1 MGVVLKFA
9 DFFCPKSVAVIGAS
23 RDKEKVGYTI
33 VDNIIKSGYKGKILL
48 VNPNAAEI
56 HGIKCYKSVLDIKV
70 DIDLAIMV
78 IPSKHVLHALD
89 DCAKKNTRFLII
101 ISAGFKETG
110 REGAILEKQII
121 DKAHIY
127 NIRILGPNCLGMID
141 FNCPLNASFSPN
153 MPEKG
158 TIAFLSQSGAL
169 GTAVLDWAKT
179 NGMGLSKFVSM
190 GNKAD
195 ISEIDLFKDWLDD
208 KNTNVITAYVEGVT
222 NGRQFMDVCSKVTK
236 QKPIIIIKSGNTD
249 AGAKAVSSHTGTLAG
264 SSKAYEAAFRQTGVI
279 RAGTIKDLF
288 NLAAAFAHQPLPTG
302 KNIAIIT
309 NAGGPGIMA
318 SDACEE
324 NGINLAQIKKETVE
338 ELKNFLP
345 PAGNFY
351 NPIDVLGDALAQ
363 RYAKTFEV
371 ILKDKDINAVM
382 VLLTPQAMT
391 QELETAKA
399 LVEALKKSGRKIPVV
414 TSFMGGH
421 EVKEGVDYLNSSGI
435 PSFSIPEE
443 AVQALKALID
453 QAEWI
458 NKKQDELRIF
468 KADKKYA
475 AEIFR
480 RNLDRNHYEI
490 GEMEAREILAAYD
503 IRVPYGAVAKNITDA
518 KEIIKKTGFPVVMK
532 IDSPDILHKSDVGG
546 IKVGIENEVDLDAA
560 FESIISSVKKF
571 MPDARINGISI
582 QEMIKDKKEIII
594 GVNKDPQFG
603 HMIMFGLGGIYVEV
617 LKDVSFRIAPL
628 KESDAREMIEEIKAI
643 KLLKGVRGESPSDID
658 SVVEVLLKI
667 SQLVT
672 DFPDIM
678 EMDINPLFVKEKG
691 KGSIAGDA
699 RISIQNKE

>member
-1 MGVVLKFA
+1 LGVVLKFT

-23 RDKEKVGYTI
+23 RDETKVGHTI
-33 VDNIIKSGYKGKILL
+33 VDNIINSCYKGKILL
-48 VNPNAAEI
+48 VNPNTDNI
-56 HGIKCYKSVLDIKV
+56 HGIKCYKSILDIKD

-78 IPSKHVLHALD
+78 IPNKFIMQSLD
-89 DCAKKNTRFLII
+89 DCAKKNTRFSII

-110 REGAILEKQII
+110 REGAMLEKQVAE
-121 DKAHIY
+121 KANIY
-127 NIRILGPNCLGMID
+127 GIRLLGPNCLGMID

-153 MPEKG
+153 MPDKG
-158 TIAFLSQSGAL
+158 AIAFLSQSGAL

-179 NGMGLSKFVSM
+179 NGIGLSKFVSM

-195 ISEIDLFKDWLDD
+195 ISEIDLFEDWLTDS
-208 KNTNVITAYVEGVT
+208 NTNVITAYVEGVT

-236 QKPIIIIKSGNTD
+236 HKPVIIIKSGNTD

-264 SSKAYEAAFRQTGVI
+264 SSKAYEAAFKQTGVI
-279 RAGTIKDLF
+279 RARTVKDLF
-288 NLAAAFAHQPLPTG
+288 NLATAFAHQPLPGG

-324 NGINLAQIKKETVE
+324 NGINLANIKPETVE
-338 ELKNFLP
+338 ELKKFLP
-345 PAGNFY
+345 SAGNFY

-371 ILKDKDINAVM
+371 ILKDSDVNAVL

-399 LVEALKKSGRKIPVV
+399 LAEALKKSGRKIPVV

-421 EVKEGVDYLNSSGI
+421 EVKEGVDYLNSVGI
-435 PSFSIPEE
+435 PNFSIPEE
-443 AVQALKALID
+443 AVQALKALIE

-458 NKKQDELRIF
+458 NKKQDNLKVF
-468 KADKKYA
+468 NADKKYA
-475 AEIFR
+475 AEIFK
-480 RNLDRNHYEI
+480 RNLSHDRHEL
-490 GEMEAREILAAYD
+490 GEMEAREILIAYD
-503 IRVPYGAVAKNITDA
+503 IRVPYAAVAKNIIDA
-518 KEIIKKTGFPVVMK
+518 EEIIRKTGFPVVMK

-546 IKVGIENEVDLDAA
+546 IKVGVENEVELDIA
-560 FESIISSVKKF
+560 FQSIMSSVKKF

-582 QEMIKDKKEIII
+582 QEMIQDKKEIII

-617 LKDVSFRIAPL
+617 LKDVSFRIAPIN
-628 KESDAREMIEEIKAI
+628 ESDAREMIEEIKAI

-658 SVVEVLLKI
+658 SIVEVLLKI

-672 DFPDIM
+672 DFPDII
-678 EMDINPLFVKEKG
+678 EMDINPLFVKQKG
-691 KGSIAGDA
+691 KGSIAGDV
-699 RISIQNKE
+699 RIRIQN